1 MNAKVSNMAIKKTAQ
16 EPKSVKAQITRASLI
31 VAAAAIMQEEGP
43 SAVTYR
49 NVAKRAN
56 TAASS
61 TGYYFDSISDL
72 LYEAGDYNMRSWARR
87 AESVAD
93 EAEEMDVRH
102 CREHVVDFLLAA
114 CMPAEAGTAAPHY
127 MQLLAA
133 SESHAVTKAYRAGR
147 ARLDA
152 AVGRIIERVGL
163 KDVTPRFVIALV
175 DGAAVSAVSEGESA
189 HERAR
194 ALLAEWVF
202 PVMRRDGLIEED
214 EVSQA

>member
-1 MNAKVSNMAIKKTAQ
+1 MMVTKKTVK

-31 VAAAAIMQEEGP
+31 VAAAAIMQEDGP

-61 TGYYFDSISDL
+61 TGYYFDSIADL
-72 LYEAGDYNMRSWARR
+72 LYEAGEYNMRSWARR
-87 AESVAD
+87 AETVAD
-93 EAEEMDVRH
+93 EAEELDVEY
-102 CREHVVDFLLAA
+102 CREHVVDLLLAA

-133 SESHAVTKAYRAGR
+133 SESAAVTKAYRAGR
-147 ARLDA
+147 ARLDDA
-152 AVGRIIERVGL
+152 IGRIIDHVGL
-163 KDVTPRFVIALV
+163 KDVTPRFILALV

-189 HERAR
+189 HQRAR
-194 ALLAEWVF
+194 ELLAEWVF
-202 PVMRRDGLIEED
+202 PVMRRDGLIADKTDGESSE
-214 EVSQA
+214 S

>member
-1 MNAKVSNMAIKKTAQ
+1 MVIKKTAQ

-43 SAVTYR
+43 NAVTYR

-61 TGYYFDSISDL
+61 TGYYFASISDL

-93 EAEEMDVRH
+93 QAEEMDVKS
-102 CREHVVDFLLAA
+102 CREHVVDLLLAA

-147 ARLDA
+147 ARLDT

-214 EVSQA
+214 EASRA

>member
-1 MNAKVSNMAIKKTAQ
+1 MVVKKTAQ

-31 VAAAAIMQEEGP
+31 VAAAAIMQEDGP

-93 EAEEMDVRH
+93 AAEEMDVQD
-102 CREHVVDFLLAA
+102 CRDRVVDLFLSA

-133 SESHAVTKAYRAGR
+133 SESTAVTRAYRAGR
-147 ARLDA
+147 ARLA
-152 AVGRIIERVGL
+152 SAVARIIDRVGL

-189 HERAR
+189 HERAH
-194 ALLAEWVF
+194 ALLAEWGYAVL
-202 PVMRRDGLIEED
+202 RRDGLFAQED
-214 EVSQA
+214 EEKA

>member
-1 MNAKVSNMAIKKTAQ
+1 
-16 EPKSVKAQITRASLI
+16 
-31 VAAAAIMQEEGP
+31 
-43 SAVTYR
+43 
-49 NVAKRAN
+49 
-56 TAASS
+56 
-61 TGYYFDSISDL
+61 
-72 LYEAGDYNMRSWARR
+72 MRSWARR

-93 EAEEMDVRH
+93 QAEEMDVKS
-102 CREHVVDFLLAA
+102 CREHVVDLLLAA

-147 ARLDA
+147 ARLDT

-214 EVSQA
+214 EASRA

>member
-1 MNAKVSNMAIKKTAQ
+1 MVVKKTAQ

-31 VAAAAIMQEEGP
+31 VAAAAIMQEDGP

-93 EAEEMDVRH
+93 AAEEMEVEA
-102 CREHVVDFLLAA
+102 CRDRVVELFLSA
-114 CMPAEAGTAAPHY
+114 CIPAEAGTAAPHY

-133 SESHAVTKAYRAGR
+133 SESAAVTKAYRAGR
-147 ARLDA
+147 ARLDS
-152 AVGRIIERVGL
+152 AVERIIERVGL

-194 ALLAEWVF
+194 ALLAEWVY
-202 PVMRRDGLIEED
+202 PVMRRDGLIAQED
-214 EVSQA
+214 VPQA

>member
-1 MNAKVSNMAIKKTAQ
+1 MAIKKTAQ

-93 EAEEMDVRH
+93 QAEEMDVES
-102 CREHVVDFLLAA
+102 CREHVVDLLLAA

-147 ARLDA
+147 ARLDT

-214 EVSQA
+214 EASRE

>member
-1 MNAKVSNMAIKKTAQ
+1 MVVKKTAQ

-61 TGYYFDSISDL
+61 TSYYFDSISDL
-72 LYEAGDYNMRSWARR
+72 LFEAGDYNMRSWARR

-93 EAEEMDVRH
+93 GAEEMDVAA
-102 CREHVVDFLLAA
+102 CREHIVELFLAA

-133 SESHAVTKAYRAGR
+133 SESTAVTRAYRAGR

-152 AVGRIIERVGL
+152 AVGRIIDRVGL

-202 PVMRRDGLIEED
+202 PVMRRDGLIAED
-214 EVSQA
+214 GTPKA

>member
-1 MNAKVSNMAIKKTAQ
+1 MVAKKTAQ

-31 VAAAAIMQEEGP
+31 VAAAAIMQENGP

-49 NVAKRAN
+49 NVAKHAN

-93 EAEEMDVRH
+93 AAEEMEVEA
-102 CREHVVDFLLAA
+102 CRDCVVELFLSA

-133 SESHAVTKAYRAGR
+133 SESAAVTKAYRAGR
-147 ARLDA
+147 ARLDS

-194 ALLAEWVF
+194 ALLAEWVY
-202 PVMRRDGLIEED
+202 PVMRRDGLIAQED
-214 EVSQA
+214 APKA

>member
-1 MNAKVSNMAIKKTAQ
+1 MVVKKTAQ

-31 VAAAAIMQEEGP
+31 VAAAAIMQEDGP

-93 EAEEMDVRH
+93 AAEEMDVQD
-102 CREHVVDFLLAA
+102 CRDRVVDLFLSA

-133 SESHAVTKAYRAGR
+133 SESAAVTKAYRAGR
-147 ARLDA
+147 ARLDS
-152 AVGRIIERVGL
+152 AVERIIDRVGL
-163 KDVTPRFVIALV
+163 RDVTPRFVIALV

-189 HERAR
+189 HERAHE
-194 ALLAEWVF
+194 LLAEWVY
-202 PVMRRDGLIEED
+202 PVMRRDGLIVQEE
-214 EVSQA
+214 EKTA